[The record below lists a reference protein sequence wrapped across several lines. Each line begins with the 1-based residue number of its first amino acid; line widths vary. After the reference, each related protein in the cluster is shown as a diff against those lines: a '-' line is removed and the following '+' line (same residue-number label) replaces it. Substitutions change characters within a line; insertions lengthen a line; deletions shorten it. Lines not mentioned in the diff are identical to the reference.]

1 MFLSGP
7 TAIPKAMPPASGSSN
22 SVTAPDG
29 VMRPTLRLPESV
41 NQMLPSLPAVMRLAL
56 ACPQSEQ
63 EEPAVCG
70 SGSAYSMTP
79 PDAPVASWDEDGRE
93 DGDADAD
100 PRDGFVQPMANRR
113 QTARAARIPASTR
126 WAVGNYG
133 RLGIEANYDRDVR
146 RHGLLI
152 SAATTSE

>member
-22 SVTAPDG
+22 SLPPPDG
-29 VMRPTLRLPESV
+29 VMLPTWRSPESV

-56 ACPQSEQ
+56 ARPQSEQ
-63 EEPAVCG
+63 EEPAFCG

-100 PRDGFVQPMANRR
+100 PRDGFVQPTANRR
-113 QTARAARIPASTR
+113 QNARAARIPASTSR
-126 WAVGNYG
+126 AVGNYG
-133 RLGIEANYDRDVR
+133 PS
-146 RHGLLI
+146 GLMDPKMAVDL
-152 SAATTSE
+152 